1 MDTDART
8 QHREAA
14 LVHIKTLHEQLVA
27 HQAVEPAELAAH
39 LERAIQAFHQEA
51 IRFRMYSL
59 DRILKQA
66 ALPDELTKTFDQVR
80 HELEAAGFSTR
91 SH

>member
-1 MDTDART
+1 
-8 QHREAA
+8 
-14 LVHIKTLHEQLVA
+14 
-27 HQAVEPAELAAH
+27 
-39 LERAIQAFHQEA
+39 
-51 IRFRMYSL
+51 MYSL

-66 ALPDELTKTFDQVR
+66 ALPDELTKTFGQVR